1 MKQQEER
8 SPILMSP
15 SPLGSPAATGKVE
28 EMRKYQ
34 KHNWIKYNL
43 IKSRLM
49 FSMERGKEISQN
61 VSKMY
66 LEEFLK
72 CICFKEMSF
81 CRCKKEE
88 DQSQA
93 TMAPATLTGFLFSFT
108 SFLVFKDKFREIPDL

>member
-15 SPLGSPAATGKVE
+15 SPLGSPAATRKVE

-43 IKSRLM
+43 IKSQLWCSQWREEIIL
-49 FSMERGKEISQN
+49 KIEISQN
-61 VSKMY
+61 VSKMC
-66 LEEFLK
+66 LEEFPE

-93 TMAPATLTGFLFSFT
+93 TMTPATVLNL
-108 SFLVFKDKFREIPDL
+108 

>member
-1 MKQQEER
+1 MKQEEER

-43 IKSRLM
+43 IRSLLV

-61 VSKMY
+61 VLKMY

-93 TMAPATLTGFLFSFT
+93 CNCAQPLTGFHFSILSHLLYGFQ
-108 SFLVFKDKFREIPDL
+108 K